1 MSVWMRLGLPLAAL
15 GTMGLAAA
23 AMPACSSSSATQ
35 NDAGTT
41 PAGDSGSGS
50 YTGPANAPCM
60 GVPGGTPNPECDD
73 GDETTCT
80 TSTTCSIAASCGDK
94 TTCLPMADNSASSVK
109 NFRMRRLIIVS
120 PSTLANQTIQNI
132 VVTSGVDMGEPQCGE
147 EGTGDFSWLLSL
159 DTTNNTLTTGGAPPC
174 DTINKP
180 SCDVFNTGYCFVNRN
195 VGSIAVAPVKGT
207 MTKNSDGTYSST
219 PGTIPTLNVPIYFQ
233 GSIIVLP
240 ISDGAISGMKL
251 TDNGNCIGSFNP
263 NALVGS
269 ACADNYQ
276 NCSKWK
282 TDGALTGFITLEAA
296 DGVLITNPIKE
307 TLCAALTGQM
317 DPKSPNHGC
326 PRDANGKITAMGD
339 YCSTTKAPGGCLD
352 SSWLAATFAAS
363 AVKINAGNMD
373 PDCAGGA
380 ADGGSTPVDSGS
392 APADAAGE

>member
-1 MSVWMRLGLPLAAL
+1 MRLGLPLGVLGAL
-15 GTMGLAAA
+15 GFAAA
-23 AMPACSSSSATQ
+23 AMPACSSSSPTQ
-35 NDAGTT
+35 TPPPP

-50 YTGPANAPCM
+50 YTGAANAPCV
-60 GVPGGTPNPECDD
+60 GQPGGTPNPECDD
-73 GDETTCT
+73 GDETTCVA
-80 TSTTCSIAASCGDK
+80 STACSVAASCGDK
-94 TTCLPMADNSASSVK
+94 TTCLPMTDNSASAVK

-159 DTTNNTLTTGGAPPC
+159 DTSNNTLTTGGAPPC

-180 SCDVFNTGYCFVNRN
+180 ACDPFNTGYCFVNKN
-195 VGSIAVAPVKGT
+195 VGSIPVAPVSGA
-207 MTKNSDGTYSST
+207 MIKNADGTYSST
-219 PGTIPTLNVPIYFQ
+219 PGAIPTLNVPIYFQ

-251 TDNGNCIGSFNP
+251 SDNGNCIGSFNAD
-263 NALVGS
+263 ALVG
-269 ACADNYQ
+269 ANCADNYQ

-282 TDGALTGFITLEAA
+282 TDGTLTGYITLEAA
-296 DGVLITNPIKE
+296 DTVVITNPIKE
-307 TLCAALTGQM
+307 TLCAALTGSM
-317 DPKSPNHGC
+317 DPNSPNKGC
-326 PRDANGKITAMGD
+326 PRDASGKISAMGD

-363 AVKINAGNMD
+363 AVKINAGNTD
-373 PDCAGGA
+373 PDCAGGT
-380 ADGGSTPVDSGS
+380 ADGGSTPTDSGS